1 MTATSSSARPAR
13 RRFYVP
19 APNAFQPI
27 ATINTTPLI
36 DLMLV
41 LLIMFIISIPA
52 ATHKVPVDLPLPSP
66 DQLQPVPVH
75 RLGIDEAGGLSW
87 DGSVLPD
94 SQLPLRLRALA
105 ADPASPDLH
114 LAAVAEARYERVDQ
128 VLAQVK
134 RAGIRRLGF
143 IGHQDFVTQL
153 DSE

>member
-52 ATHKVPVDLPLPSP
+52 ATHKVPVDLPRPSP
-66 DQLQPVPVH
+66 DQLQPTPVH

-87 DGSVLPD
+87 PCRIRNCRFGCGRWPPIPLLPTCTSRRWRRPATSGSTRFWP
-94 SQLPLRLRALA
+94 R
-105 ADPASPDLH
+105 
-114 LAAVAEARYERVDQ
+114 
-128 VLAQVK
+128 
-134 RAGIRRLGF
+134 
-143 IGHQDFVTQL
+143 
-153 DSE
+153 

>member
-52 ATHKVPVDLPLPSP
+52 ATHKVPVDLPRPSP

-94 SQLPLRLRALA
+94 
-105 ADPASPDLH
+105 
-114 LAAVAEARYERVDQ
+114 
-128 VLAQVK
+128 
-134 RAGIRRLGF
+134 
-143 IGHQDFVTQL
+143 
-153 DSE
+153 